1 MTQYRFYLLLSLLFF
16 AIHANSQFYF
26 RGEVKDNKDNT
37 LSLVRIHIH
46 STNSFYYTG
55 TGGNFGIP
63 SSQLTDTVSFFL
75 NGYEEK
81 TIVLNAK
88 EFNHVQLKITFAGTA
103 VKKKLHSVTQNNLV
117 EKSPF
122 INAGGETY
130 SELVENVFTSAA
142 EYPLTSISLDVDKA
156 SYSNIRRFINL
167 NSAVP
172 KDAVRIEEMLNYF
185 PQQLPAPLPGQ
196 MFHFQ
201 TQLTDCP
208 WNPLHKLLFLQ
219 LQAKKINYDSLPPG
233 NFVFL
238 IDISGSM
245 ELPNRLPLLQT
256 AFRMLVE
263 NMRAKDT
270 ISIMVYGGSVGV
282 VLQPTSG
289 MEKKKIMGVIDS
301 LAAGG
306 DTPGESAI
314 RQAYTLAQRTF
325 IKGGNNRIILA
336 TDGDF
341 NVGEVSDE
349 ALMQLIAQ
357 KQQTGIYLTCLGVGM
372 GNYKD
377 SKLEVMAK
385 KGNGNFAYLDHV
397 QEAEKVLV
405 KELMQTMYAVADQ
418 AFLNVKFNAQFIK
431 QYRLI
436 GYDNRKDAMADSST
450 VAEGGEIGTGH
461 SIVSVF
467 EVELKNDSVPVNAIL
482 ADAGLTYLPFAEK
495 EKRTEIY
502 SVKNN
507 YCSLNQCDSSYRF
520 ASAVTWF
527 GLLLRQSTYVNS
539 NSWNDL
545 IQLLSVS
552 VNANDKWQ
560 KEMQMLVLK
569 AKEIYKPDRKKIF
582 FKKKKG

>member
-1 MTQYRFYLLLSLLFF
+1 MTQHRFYLLLSLLFF
-16 AIHANSQFYF
+16 AVQANSQFYF

-37 LSLVRIHIH
+37 LSLVRIHVH
-46 STNSFYYTG
+46 STNSFYYSG
-55 TGGNFGIP
+55 SGGNFGIP
-63 SSQLTDTVSFFL
+63 SSRLTDTVSFLL

-81 TIVLNAK
+81 TMVLNAN
-88 EFNHVQLKITFAGTA
+88 EFNHVQLKITFAGTTI
-103 VKKKLHSVTQNNLV
+103 KKKLHSITQNNLV
-117 EKSPF
+117 EKSSF
-122 INAGGETY
+122 INTGGETY

-142 EYPLTSISLDVDKA
+142 EFPLTSISLDVDKA

-167 NSAVP
+167 HSAVP

-185 PQQLPAPLPGQ
+185 PQQLPAPLPGK

-270 ISIMVYGGSVGV
+270 ISVMVYGGSVGV

-289 MEKKKIMGVIDS
+289 IEKKKIMAVIDS

-385 KGNGNFAYLDHV
+385 KGNGNFAYLDNV

-418 AFLNVKFNAQFIK
+418 AFLNVKFNPQFVK

-467 EVELKNDSVPVNAIL
+467 EVELKNDSVPANAIL

-495 EKRTEIY
+495 EKQTEIY

-507 YCSLNQCDSSYRF
+507 YRSLSQCDSSYRF

-527 GLLLRQSTYVNS
+527 GLLLRQSPYVNS
-539 NSWNDL
+539 NSWNEL
-545 IQLLSVS
+545 IQLLAVS

-560 KEMQMLVLK
+560 KEMSTLVLK
-569 AKEIYKPDRKKIF
+569 AKEIYKPERKKIF
-582 FKKKKG
+582 FNKKKG